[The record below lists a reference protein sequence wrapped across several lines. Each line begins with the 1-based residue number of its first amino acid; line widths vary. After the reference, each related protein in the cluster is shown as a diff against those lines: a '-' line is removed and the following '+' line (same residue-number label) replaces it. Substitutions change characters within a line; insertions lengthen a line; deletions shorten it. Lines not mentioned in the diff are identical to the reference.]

1 MKLKKFSAA
10 ALAAL
15 TVTMMSAAPV
25 LAADDI
31 EVNEDI
37 SVSGDYDW
45 KRFAND
51 HITLNVYNNGLYIS
65 DGSDES
71 INVLSAFEELTGIKV
86 NYTTYDSNESLYA
99 KLKSGGVSYDVIFPS
114 DYMVGKMAK
123 EGMLSELNMDNIPNF
138 AGIGETYLDRSFDP
152 GNKYSVPYMW
162 GTTGLIYNTTM
173 VEEPPTKWADML
185 LALAGATYA
194 WFTSNRAVSTSQAT
208 ARSGEE
214 NLELQ
219 ISSQGGSAF
228 RSEETASLTQVN
240 QTDSGYLMPVSTSN
254 LRDFVYSPFTTDDMA
269 SVFQDVENEEY
280 YYHGRI
286 YLRAYA
292 EGLDSESRVNLY
304 FDESDGVLGEDV
316 DGNLLNAARLGLK
329 FDGSSSSV
337 VILKLSQNQNDQS
350 EQVYNTVINGQ
361 TLGANQVL
369 SGPSTSLSV
378 VSDPSVLI
386 SDYEVKFENAGISI
400 PDKPLLTMEVN
411 RIYPVD
417 IYFYLEGCDPD
428 CSDAGI
434 SFDQADLHLAFYGI
448 LSQEGSK

>member
-1 MKLKKFSAA
+1 MK
-10 ALAAL
+10 
-15 TVTMMSAAPV
+15 
-25 LAADDI
+25 
-31 EVNEDI
+31 
-37 SVSGDYDW
+37 
-45 KRFAND
+45 
-51 HITLNVYNNGLYIS
+51 
-65 DGSDES
+65 
-71 INVLSAFEELTGIKV
+71 
-86 NYTTYDSNESLYA
+86 
-99 KLKSGGVSYDVIFPS
+99 
-114 DYMVGKMAK
+114 
-123 EGMLSELNMDNIPNF
+123 
-138 AGIGETYLDRSFDP
+138 RSF
-152 GNKYSVPYMW
+152 KTWFWSITAVF
-162 GTTGLIYNTTM
+162 
-173 VEEPPTKWADML
+173 VL

-194 WFTSNRAVSTSQAT
+194 WFTSSRAVSTSQAT

-228 RSEETASLTQVN
+228 RSEETASITQVN
-240 QTDSGYLMPVSTSN
+240 QTDSGELMPVSTSN
-254 LRDFVYSPFTTDDMA
+254 LWDFVYSPFTTDDMA

-292 EGLDSESRVNLY
+292 EGFDSESRINLY

-400 PDKPLLTMEVN
+400 SGQTASYN
-411 RIYPVD
+411 
-417 IYFYLEGCDPD
+417 
-428 CSDAGI
+428 
-434 SFDQADLHLAFYGI
+434 
-448 LSQEGSK
+448 GSKPNLSGGYLFLSGRM

>member
-1 MKLKKFSAA
+1 MK
-10 ALAAL
+10 
-15 TVTMMSAAPV
+15 
-25 LAADDI
+25 
-31 EVNEDI
+31 
-37 SVSGDYDW
+37 
-45 KRFAND
+45 
-51 HITLNVYNNGLYIS
+51 
-65 DGSDES
+65 
-71 INVLSAFEELTGIKV
+71 
-86 NYTTYDSNESLYA
+86 
-99 KLKSGGVSYDVIFPS
+99 
-114 DYMVGKMAK
+114 
-123 EGMLSELNMDNIPNF
+123 
-138 AGIGETYLDRSFDP
+138 RSF
-152 GNKYSVPYMW
+152 KTWFWSV
-162 GTTGLIYNTTM
+162 TA
-173 VEEPPTKWADML
+173 VFVL

-228 RSEETASLTQVN
+228 RSEETASITQVN

-254 LRDFVYSPFTTDDMA
+254 LWDFVYSPFTTDDMA

-337 VILKLSQNQNDQS
+337 VILKLSQNQNAQS
-350 EQVYNTVINGQ
+350 EQVYNTVINEQ

-369 SGPSTSLSV
+369 SGPSTNLSV

-448 LSQEGSK
+448 LSQESSK

>member
-1 MKLKKFSAA
+1 MK
-10 ALAAL
+10 
-15 TVTMMSAAPV
+15 
-25 LAADDI
+25 
-31 EVNEDI
+31 
-37 SVSGDYDW
+37 
-45 KRFAND
+45 
-51 HITLNVYNNGLYIS
+51 
-65 DGSDES
+65 
-71 INVLSAFEELTGIKV
+71 
-86 NYTTYDSNESLYA
+86 
-99 KLKSGGVSYDVIFPS
+99 
-114 DYMVGKMAK
+114 
-123 EGMLSELNMDNIPNF
+123 
-138 AGIGETYLDRSFDP
+138 RSF
-152 GNKYSVPYMW
+152 KTWFWSITAVF
-162 GTTGLIYNTTM
+162 
-173 VEEPPTKWADML
+173 VL

-194 WFTSNRAVSTSQAT
+194 WFTSSRAVSTSQAT

-228 RSEETASLTQVN
+228 RSEETASITQVN

-254 LRDFVYSPFTTDDMA
+254 LWDFVYSPFTTDDMA
-269 SVFQDVENEEY
+269 SVFQDVENEKY

-361 TLGANQVL
+361 TLGINQVL

>member
-1 MKLKKFSAA
+1 MK
-10 ALAAL
+10 
-15 TVTMMSAAPV
+15 
-25 LAADDI
+25 
-31 EVNEDI
+31 
-37 SVSGDYDW
+37 
-45 KRFAND
+45 
-51 HITLNVYNNGLYIS
+51 
-65 DGSDES
+65 
-71 INVLSAFEELTGIKV
+71 
-86 NYTTYDSNESLYA
+86 
-99 KLKSGGVSYDVIFPS
+99 
-114 DYMVGKMAK
+114 
-123 EGMLSELNMDNIPNF
+123 
-138 AGIGETYLDRSFDP
+138 RSF
-152 GNKYSVPYMW
+152 KTWFWSITAVF
-162 GTTGLIYNTTM
+162 
-173 VEEPPTKWADML
+173 VL

-194 WFTSNRAVSTSQAT
+194 WFTSNRAVSTSQVT

-228 RSEETASLTQVN
+228 RSEETASITQVN

-254 LRDFVYSPFTTDDMA
+254 LWDFVYSPFTTDDMA
-269 SVFQDVENEEY
+269 SVFQDVENEKY

-361 TLGANQVL
+361 TLGINQVL

>member
-1 MKLKKFSAA
+1 MK
-10 ALAAL
+10 
-15 TVTMMSAAPV
+15 
-25 LAADDI
+25 
-31 EVNEDI
+31 
-37 SVSGDYDW
+37 
-45 KRFAND
+45 
-51 HITLNVYNNGLYIS
+51 
-65 DGSDES
+65 
-71 INVLSAFEELTGIKV
+71 
-86 NYTTYDSNESLYA
+86 
-99 KLKSGGVSYDVIFPS
+99 
-114 DYMVGKMAK
+114 
-123 EGMLSELNMDNIPNF
+123 
-138 AGIGETYLDRSFDP
+138 RSF
-152 GNKYSVPYMW
+152 KTWFWSITAVF
-162 GTTGLIYNTTM
+162 
-173 VEEPPTKWADML
+173 VL

-194 WFTSNRAVSTSQAT
+194 WFTSSRAVSTSQAT

-228 RSEETASLTQVN
+228 RSEETASITQVN
-240 QTDSGYLMPVSTSN
+240 QTDSGELMPVSTSN
-254 LRDFVYSPFTTDDMA
+254 LWDFVYSPFTTDDMA
-269 SVFQDVENEEY
+269 SVFQDVENEKY

-361 TLGANQVL
+361 TLGINQVL

-378 VSDPSVLI
+378 ASDPSVLI
-386 SDYEVKFENAGISI
+386 SDYEVKFENVGISI